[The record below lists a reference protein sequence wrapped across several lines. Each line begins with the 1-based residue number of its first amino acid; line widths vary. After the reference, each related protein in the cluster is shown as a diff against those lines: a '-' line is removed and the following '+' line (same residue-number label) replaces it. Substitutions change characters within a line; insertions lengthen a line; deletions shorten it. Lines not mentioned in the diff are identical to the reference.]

1 MRFKVSKVPTLGE
14 RVLLHNVAVSM
25 AYADANTSRG
35 FIEQVFK
42 RALVRYLK
50 MLVEAARSG
59 NLEITDI
66 DGVRGTMAQIISR
79 AQASASF
86 LRSENPN
93 AAEALV
99 AFTFLPML
107 NKWGEPFGFS
117 FEFSGRHI
125 HARIM
130 EEGTV
135 YIFSDNPLSPL
146 TFESKIV
153 TNLNET
159 LNEEVTS
166 SGWLTNDTSDEGI
179 TDSLKNETP
188 QQAASL
194 PLEHISHKSME
205 LKRKQAIDENKFRG
219 AKRSIIENWGN
230 IESLHHGTADGH
242 KVLRILKRL
251 DSTLNVKV
259 KTIQNIL
266 SSFRKEGL
274 IP

>member
-14 RVLLHNVAVSM
+14 CVLLHNVAVSM

-35 FIEQVFK
+35 FIELVFK

-135 YIFSDNPLSPL
+135 NIFSDNPLSPL

-153 TNLNET
+153 TSLNET
-159 LNEEVTS
+159 LNEEVTN
-166 SGWLTNDTSDEGI
+166 SGWLTKDPRDEEPKGFQPWYTAARFFARDLVKSDSSLLRKREQLVKKVAL
-179 TDSLKNETP
+179 SLKDVGIMKRGGKLALGTP
-188 QQAASL
+188 TIKKALSN
-194 PLEHISHKSME
+194 
-205 LKRKQAIDENKFRG
+205 LKFD
-219 AKRSIIENWGN
+219 
-230 IESLHHGTADGH
+230 
-242 KVLRILKRL
+242 
-251 DSTLNVKV
+251 
-259 KTIQNIL
+259 
-266 SSFRKEGL
+266 
-274 IP
+274 